1 MENIQHI
8 LEQTGT
14 KTAKIKMLLQL
25 GMTRKQVAEAMGVGY
40 GFVQNVYASVYGV
53 ARPRKFR
60 SETFSFDRT
69 FGVEMEII
77 HESENKIRSAIRNAG
92 VECEIEGYNHDTRTH
107 WKIVSDASVDGGFE
121 VVSPVLKGRGGLDEL
136 EKVCNALVS
145 AGARIRKCCGL
156 HVHLGTDDFKTD
168 IRVWKNLYKN
178 YAALERTIDSFMPPS
193 RRHNQYCRSM
203 RVCDWNAKIE
213 SAANLRML
221 ESAVTGGSRYFKLNS
236 QSYWRHKTVEFRQHS
251 GSVEFEK
258 VRNWILFCARFV
270 EFSRRNTVE
279 TGRKTELKK
288 FLDADLV
295 NYYNNRA
302 AKFAA

>member
-60 SETFSFDRT
+60 SDAFSFDRT

-77 HESENKIRSAIRNAG
+77 HESESKIRSAIRNAG

-121 VVSPVLKGRGGLDEL
+121 VVSPVLKGRGGLEEL
-136 EKVCNALVS
+136 EKVCNALVN

-203 RVCDWNAKIE
+203 RVCGWNAKIE

-251 GSVEFEK
+251 GSVEFGK

-279 TGRKTELKK
+279 TGYKTELKK
-288 FLDADLV
+288 FLDTDLV

>member
-60 SETFSFDRT
+60 SDAFSFDRT

-77 HESENKIRSAIRNAG
+77 HESESKIRTAIRNVG

-121 VVSPVLKGRGGLDEL
+121 VVSPVLKGGGGLDEL

-145 AGARIRKCCGL
+145 AGVRIRKCCGL

-221 ESAVTGGSRYFKLNS
+221 ENAVTGGSRYFKLNS

-270 EFSRRNTVE
+270 EFSRCNTVE

-288 FLDADLV
+288 FLDTDLV

>member
-8 LEQTGT
+8 LEQTAT

-60 SETFSFDRT
+60 SDAFSFDRT

-77 HESENKIRSAIRNAG
+77 HESESKIRTAIRNAG
-92 VECEIEGYNHDTRTH
+92 VECEIEGYNHDTRTP

-121 VVSPVLKGRGGLDEL
+121 VVSPVLKGRSGLDEL
-136 EKVCNALVS
+136 EKVCNALVN

-221 ESAVTGGSRYFKLNS
+221 EDAVTGGSRYFKLNS

-288 FLDADLV
+288 FLDTDLV